1 MSTIE
6 VAVAGRGIQVKQGY
20 EKPSAGDV
28 NTCAVSLAIESG
40 GVWDGLP
47 HKRVTFA
54 TRTASVT
61 VDYAPTIAIPHEV
74 MASPGALYLTLT
86 GYDSDGIEVART
98 HRMTYPIEVA
108 RAGADE
114 GAEPTPATL
123 DVVSRIDALAADLE
137 EKRDTDY
144 WRGPQGDKGD
154 PGPKGEQGVQG
165 IQGAKGEPGATG
177 ATGPSGPQGP
187 QGPKGDTGATG
198 ATGPA
203 GPAGPQGPAGAKG
216 DKGDTGAPGS
226 DAPATDV
233 RINGTSITTDGVAD
247 IPSAVNPGTFGVVS
261 INANYG
267 IGSNN
272 GTLYVSENT
281 KPGIDARDTWDYS
294 KFKPITGANLDYAVK
309 TALTDGKGA
318 AYTDAE
324 KLAARERLGI
334 GKYELIEEITL
345 AEDVSSIAR
354 NATPSG
360 KSYSFDSVAVL
371 VEKGSASVQ
380 TPVHGWI
387 RLNNRKPI
395 ENWGYINAENF
406 ISASSNSFIGIF
418 RKNDFGG
425 HDSIS
430 YSNYS
435 KEITYILSLGKVFAI
450 PSEIYRADFGKVE
463 DIYLYTT
470 GGKSIPAGAKISI
483 YGVWA

>member
-40 GVWDGLP
+40 GVWDSLP

-61 VDYAPTIAIPHEV
+61 VDYAPTISIPHEV

-144 WRGPQGDKGD
+144 WRGPQGLKGD

-203 GPAGPQGPAGAKG
+203 GPAGPQGPAGVKG
-216 DKGDTGAPGS
+216 DKGDPGAPGS
-226 DAPATDV
+226 DASATDV
-233 RINGTSITTDGVAD
+233 RINGKSITADGVAD
-247 IPSAVNPGTFGVVS
+247 IPLAGTNAPGAIGIREDSYYGVAIGNGNNLFVK
-261 INANYG
+261 NAN
-267 IGSNN
+267 
-272 GTLYVSENT
+272 TSEINSRT
-281 KPGIDARDTWDYS
+281 SPY
-294 KFKPITGANLDYAVK
+294 KPIVPNSLDYAVK
-309 TALTDGKGA
+309 AAMCDGKGVAWTA
-318 AYTDAE
+318 AEQT
-324 KLAARERLGI
+324 AARERMGI
-334 GKYELIEEITL
+334 TGVAYIWVYDFGL
-345 AEDVSSIAR
+345 
-354 NATPSG
+354 TPSDDG
-360 KSYSFDSVAVL
+360 LFTFTTRSLTCIY
-371 VEKGSASVQ
+371 
-380 TPVHGWI
+380 
-387 RLNNRKPI
+387 PI
-395 ENWGYINAENF
+395 DYGADVPQYGDIIFHKGYIYHGVVD
-406 ISASSNSFIGIF
+406 SDSSTTTCRF
-418 RKNDFGG
+418 RERM
-425 HDSIS
+425 I
-430 YSNYS
+430 
-435 KEITYILSLGKVFAI
+435 
-450 PSEIYRADFGKVE
+450 
-463 DIYLYTT
+463 
-470 GGKSIPAGAKISI
+470 
-483 YGVWA
+483 

>member
-28 NTCAVSLAIESG
+28 NTCAVSLTIESG

-61 VDYAPTIAIPHEV
+61 VDYAPTISIPHEV

-144 WRGPQGDKGD
+144 WRGPQGLKGD

-203 GPAGPQGPAGAKG
+203 GPAGPQGPAGVKG
-216 DKGDTGAPGS
+216 DKGDPGAPGS
-226 DAPATDV
+226 DASATDV
-233 RINGTSITTDGVAD
+233 RINGKSITADGVAD
-247 IPSAVNPGTFGVVS
+247 IPLAGTNAPGAIGIREDSYYGVAIGNGNNLFVK
-261 INANYG
+261 NAN
-267 IGSNN
+267 
-272 GTLYVSENT
+272 TSEINSRT
-281 KPGIDARDTWDYS
+281 SPY
-294 KFKPITGANLDYAVK
+294 KPIVPNSLDYAVK
-309 TALTDGKGA
+309 AAMCDGKGVAWTA
-318 AYTDAE
+318 AEQT
-324 KLAARERLGI
+324 AARERMGI
-334 GKYELIEEITL
+334 TGVAYIWVYDFNL
-345 AEDVSSIAR
+345 
-354 NATPSG
+354 TPSDDG
-360 KSYSFDSVAVL
+360 LFTFTT
-371 VEKGSASVQ
+371 GSLTCIYPIAYGADVPQ
-380 TPVHGWI
+380 HGDI
-387 RLNNRKPI
+387 IFHK
-395 ENWGYINAENF
+395 GYIYHNVVD
-406 ISASSNSFIGIF
+406 SDSS
-418 RKNDFGG
+418 
-425 HDSIS
+425 
-430 YSNYS
+430 
-435 KEITYILSLGKVFAI
+435 
-450 PSEIYRADFGKVE
+450 
-463 DIYLYTT
+463 TT
-470 GGKSIPAGAKISI
+470 TCRLRERMN
-483 YGVWA
+483 